1 MLLRILLVLLAIQLL
16 DLIALVW
23 LSHSIGFW
31 QTLGLII
38 AMGMLGG
45 HLARREGSRVWRGWS
60 NAVQTQGAPTAGI
73 MDGML
78 ILVGGALLIAPGILT
93 DVLGVVLLVPVT
105 RRPLARLL
113 SRRMQLEFERRAQ
126 GRARIIGGFPEQGA
140 QRVSWE
146 EQPGSTPKVIDT
158 TGVESQQ

>member
-45 HLARREGSRVWRGWS
+45 HLARREGSRVWHGWS
-60 NAVQTQGAPTAGI
+60 NAVQSHGAPTAGI

-78 ILVGGALLIAPGILT
+78 ILVGGALLVAPGILT
-93 DVLGVVLLVPVT
+93 DILGVVLLIPVT

-113 SRRMQLEFERRAQ
+113 TRRMQLEFERRAQ
-126 GRARIIGGFPEQGA
+126 GRARISGGFPEQAAGRA
-140 QRVSWE
+140 AWE
-146 EQPGSTPKVIDT
+146 EPISSNPKVIDT
-158 TGVESQQ
+158 TGVESRQ